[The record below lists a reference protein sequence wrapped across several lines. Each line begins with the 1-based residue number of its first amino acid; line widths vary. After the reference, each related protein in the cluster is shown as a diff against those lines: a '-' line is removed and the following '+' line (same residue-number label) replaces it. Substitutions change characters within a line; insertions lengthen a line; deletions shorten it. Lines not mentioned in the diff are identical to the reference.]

1 MTAALFLSRQP
12 PLPAGFSWRAFVR
25 PQLLRHQARPISLTR
40 AVCLALVSMDSLP
53 CARLS
58 STVEGMYVRVDIVAD
73 QGSPERGVAAII
85 AGHKDSD
92 LELKQLHRQI
102 PLRTNGELDLQGV
115 KEWARDDEADFLI
128 IVTEIPRRAGGQ
140 PTISSIHIDEDL
152 AVISMPALGVF
163 RARAKLEK
171 VLKGSIEILKAS
183 GVDAQTQ
190 AALRP
195 FRVEQA
201 EHPEYP
207 VIITAPSW
215 VPGRILL
222 VMGMVAINE
231 PLKTLPKMTGAL
243 AAAAATGAFGIF
255 YSTIWQ
261 MADAL
266 PAWRLGLI
274 TVTVILLMSVWLIT
288 SNRLWEQNRRYGS
301 LTEAAMY
308 NASVVLSIL
317 MSVSLL
323 YIALFA
329 GIFLTGLVV
338 IEAGYM
344 EAVIGEEV
352 TYMNYVDIAW
362 LAASMGTVAGSLGS
376 NFDSEAD
383 IRRLTQGRREALRMN
398 DQDD

>member
-1 MTAALFLSRQP
+1 M
-12 PLPAGFSWRAFVR
+12 
-25 PQLLRHQARPISLTR
+25 
-40 AVCLALVSMDSLP
+40 
-53 CARLS
+53 
-58 STVEGMYVRVDIVAD
+58 VEGRQVRVDIVAD

-171 VLKGSIEILKAS
+171 VLKGSIEILKVS

-215 VPGRILL
+215 VAGRILL

-398 DQDD
+398 DEDD

>member
-1 MTAALFLSRQP
+1 
-12 PLPAGFSWRAFVR
+12 
-25 PQLLRHQARPISLTR
+25 
-40 AVCLALVSMDSLP
+40 
-53 CARLS
+53 
-58 STVEGMYVRVDIVAD
+58 
-73 QGSPERGVAAII
+73 RGVASII

-115 KEWARDDEADFLI
+115 KEWVRADEADLLI

-140 PTISSIHIDEDL
+140 PTICSINIHEDL
-152 AVISMPALGVF
+152 AVISMPALGDF

-231 PLKTLPKMTGAL
+231 
-243 AAAAATGAFGIF
+243 
-255 YSTIWQ
+255 
-261 MADAL
+261 
-266 PAWRLGLI
+266 
-274 TVTVILLMSVWLIT
+274 
-288 SNRLWEQNRRYGS
+288 
-301 LTEAAMY
+301 
-308 NASVVLSIL
+308 
-317 MSVSLL
+317 
-323 YIALFA
+323 
-329 GIFLTGLVV
+329 
-338 IEAGYM
+338 
-344 EAVIGEEV
+344 
-352 TYMNYVDIAW
+352 
-362 LAASMGTVAGSLGS
+362 
-376 NFDSEAD
+376 
-383 IRRLTQGRREALRMN
+383 
-398 DQDD
+398 